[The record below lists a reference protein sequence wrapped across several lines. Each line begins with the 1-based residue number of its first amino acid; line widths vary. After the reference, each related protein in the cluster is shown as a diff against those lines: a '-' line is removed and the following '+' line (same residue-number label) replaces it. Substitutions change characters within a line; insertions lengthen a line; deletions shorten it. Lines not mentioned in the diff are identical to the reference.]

1 MGDNIVPK
9 YTQEDINRWDKIIE
23 EDSSIPSFIKR
34 PKTNGRELC
43 RICMWIGEQL
53 ITKANYTVKEVKVTG
68 RAFAM
73 KHILKISKP
82 SLIWTHAEE
91 FVLEICNNITIES
104 SNIQGLSNNES
115 SCKDSDK

>member
-1 MGDNIVPK
+1 MPK

-91 FVLEICNNITIES
+91 FVLEICNNVANASNNS
-104 SNIQGLSNNES
+104 SGASNNES
-115 SCKDSDK
+115 SHKGKDK